1 MRSDRFAV
9 GLGMVDFDNVGDND
23 WNQGLSQDIKNDFGI
38 LWEPS
43 AAGDNK
49 FKTEKVSFKWSLP
62 YVTVYW
68 ESDGEESNMHD
79 DMDAEIRF
87 IYDM

>member
-1 MRSDRFAV
+1 M
-9 GLGMVDFDNVGDND
+9 GLGLVEFEKVWDHF
-23 WNQGLSQDIKNDFGI
+23 WNQGLSQFAKNDFGI

-43 AAGDNK
+43 ASGDTK
-49 FKTEKVSFKWSLP
+49 YSAEKVSFKWEFP

-68 ESDGEESNMHD
+68 RSDGEETNMHD